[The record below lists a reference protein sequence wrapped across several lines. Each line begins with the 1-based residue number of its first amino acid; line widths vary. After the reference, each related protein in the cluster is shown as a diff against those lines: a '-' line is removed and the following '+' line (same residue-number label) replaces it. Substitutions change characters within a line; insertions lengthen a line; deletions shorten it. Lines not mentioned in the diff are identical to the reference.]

1 MICPLSDT
9 KTYFYNLVKVSYI
22 EHAYVKSHI
31 CHQYINKVIITIVT
45 PFLSPPPPFPPLPPG
60 DTETFRISLLNL
72 KVFRREKNKE
82 IVVFLSRFLIEY
94 SNKLLPVD
102 NYITPLLTN

>member
-45 PFLSPPPPFPPLPPG
+45 PFLSPPFPTPTPG
-60 DTETFRISLLNL
+60 GHRNFPYKFAEF
-72 KVFRREKNKE
+72 KGF
-82 IVVFLSRFLIEY
+82 
-94 SNKLLPVD
+94 
-102 NYITPLLTN
+102 

>member
-31 CHQYINKVIITIVT
+31 CHQYIYKVIITIVT
-45 PFLSPPPPFPPLPPG
+45 PFLSPPFPTHTPG
-60 DTETFRISLLNL
+60 GHRNFPYKFAEF
-72 KVFRREKNKE
+72 
-82 IVVFLSRFLIEY
+82 
-94 SNKLLPVD
+94 
-102 NYITPLLTN
+102 

>member
-1 MICPLSDT
+1 MICPLSDN

-45 PFLSPPPPFPPLPPG
+45 PFLSPPPFPNPTPG
-60 DTETFRISLLNL
+60 GHRNFPYKFAEF
-72 KVFRREKNKE
+72 
-82 IVVFLSRFLIEY
+82 
-94 SNKLLPVD
+94 
-102 NYITPLLTN
+102 

>member
-22 EHAYVKSHI
+22 EHVYVKSHI

-45 PFLSPPPPFPPLPPG
+45 PFLSPPPPLPTPTPGGHRNFPY
-60 DTETFRISLLNL
+60 
-72 KVFRREKNKE
+72 KVAEF
-82 IVVFLSRFLIEY
+82 
-94 SNKLLPVD
+94 
-102 NYITPLLTN
+102 

>member
-31 CHQYINKVIITIVT
+31 CHQYINKVIITI
-45 PFLSPPPPFPPLPPG
+45 FYRPPPFPTPTPG
-60 DTETFRISLLNL
+60 GHRNFPYKFAEF
-72 KVFRREKNKE
+72 
-82 IVVFLSRFLIEY
+82 
-94 SNKLLPVD
+94 
-102 NYITPLLTN
+102 